1 METTTPSVQKQF
13 LFLYA
18 IALSDF
24 EMHPLEIEFLTEF
37 GKSKGVSEVEIEHML
52 LNPVNFD
59 DALPDTIEDR
69 IESLYH
75 LAQMIWAD
83 GKIAEEELKLLK
95 RFCKTFGFK
104 DENIQAIA
112 DFLIER
118 ARLKVP
124 VSEVVREVS
133 HIK

>member
-1 METTTPSVQKQF
+1 MVTITLSVQKQF

-24 EMHPLEIEFLTEF
+24 DMHPLEIQFLTEF

-52 LNPVNFD
+52 LNPLNFD
-59 DALPDTIEDR
+59 DALPDSIEER
-69 IESLYH
+69 VESLYH

-83 GKIAEEELKLLK
+83 GKIAEEELKLLR

-104 DENIQAIA
+104 DENVEAIA

-118 ARLKVP
+118 ARLNVA
-124 VSEVVREVS
+124 VLDVVREVS
-133 HIK
+133 NIK